1 MLMILEN
8 VPLARQL
15 DIVFREIKEELGQLT
30 SGTVFVQ
37 IRNNVVGKFGVRA
50 FPIESKGNELMKMD
64 HGLSERD
71 VQSFRQ
77 TAVESLKM
85 KRWSHG
91 EILFEFAMKKN
102 SLCTSV
108 SFESNYNMAS
118 VLADTE
124 QRRR

>member
-1 MLMILEN
+1 MILEN

-15 DIVFREIKEELGQLT
+15 DIVFREIKGELAQLT

-37 IRNNVVGKFGVRA
+37 IRNNAVGKFGVRA
-50 FPIESKGNELMKMD
+50 FPIESRGDELMRMD
-64 HGLSERD
+64 SGLSERD

-102 SLCTSV
+102 LLCTSV

-118 VLADTE
+118 VLADPE
-124 QRRR
+124 HRRR